1 MPVKTYLQT
10 AISQVQT
17 AMAEM
22 EQQMSALQRSTDTQ
36 KQQLQ
41 SSIGDM
47 EKERNLHMTE
57 IGRLQNDSEKN
68 MLSSRIS
75 DLNKQIE
82 DAKSQ
87 ISRLDSELGSVQK
100 RKDELHRNLY
110 NAIGELTR
118 LSALP
123 DIG

>member
-22 EQQMSALQRSTDTQ
+22 ESQMHSIQQDADNR
-36 KQQLQ
+36 KKQLQ
-41 SSIGDM
+41 SEIANM
-47 EKERNLHMTE
+47 EKERGMHMTALGRDQDGGQRTVLEQRLGNLNHRIDECKSE
-57 IGRLQNDSEKN
+57 IA
-68 MLSSRIS
+68 RIDS
-75 DLNKQIE
+75 DLGRAQ
-82 DAKSQ
+82 Q
-87 ISRLDSELGSVQK
+87 